1 MFPAGNTGLVFCISQ
16 IAAISPK
23 KLECAKDDLMK
34 SWQTLTV
41 ILGGF
46 LVSGCSAEESAP
58 GFEARM
64 QEPTRNSRL
73 LAKAAVPSAATV
85 EFAGGSDLTPSVP
98 AESGAEGSMQPGQ
111 DKLLVKPMLTKIIRT
126 GDVQIIV
133 DNFDA
138 AYGKFKQDVDAIK
151 GAYIAKAEISGSA
164 GTPRRGTWKVRIP
177 VTSFDSFMEQLAGLG
192 VPERNVID
200 SRDVTEE
207 YYDVEARLRN
217 KKTEEARL
225 VKHLETSTGKLEE
238 ILKVE
243 HEISRVRGDIE
254 QMEGRLRMID
264 NLATLTTVNVTMQE
278 IKNYV
283 PAQAPT
289 FSTRITRTF
298 GNSTDALVRF
308 GELVVLAAVG
318 LAPWLPLIAVVAIL
332 LYVGINISRR
342 TLASKSPVKAEP
354 GIPTAI

>member
-1 MFPAGNTGLVFCISQ
+1 
-16 IAAISPK
+16 
-23 KLECAKDDLMK
+23 
-34 SWQTLTV
+34 
-41 ILGGF
+41 
-46 LVSGCSAEESAP
+46 
-58 GFEARM
+58 
-64 QEPTRNSRL
+64 
-73 LAKAAVPSAATV
+73 
-85 EFAGGSDLTPSVP
+85 
-98 AESGAEGSMQPGQ
+98 
-111 DKLLVKPMLTKIIRT
+111 MLTKIIRT